1 MSIKGWIGIGA
12 GALTLIGTIFGVRKR
27 RIQSNERIEQIIR
40 SVDLKENTTEAEETT
55 VKDIVEDVDQAVLE
69 MELDELVEKVHHEM
83 TDTEEELEEIKKA
96 KRIKK
101 QCDDILE
108 ETKQDFKKDFPE
120 EVNGIE
126 DLVDDSVQKA
136 VKTEEELEEIRQKE
150 KERKEKDWLQRVNKA
165 VERKNYFELEDILN
179 EKYNPYPY
187 HPAPY
192 GPYGQA
198 KNEGV
203 ITEEFYKEAE
213 KHYGKMWCY
222 SGD

>member
-1 MSIKGWIGIGA
+1 MSIKGWIGIGISGLA
-12 GALTLIGTIFGVRKR
+12 LIGMIFEVRKR
-27 RIQSNERIEQIIR
+27 RIQSNKKIEQIVKN
-40 SVDLKENTTEAEETT
+40 VDLKEETT
-55 VKDIVEDVDQAVLE
+55 KEEEKTVEDIVEDVDQAVQE
-69 MELDELVEKVHHEM
+69 MELDELVEKAHHEM
-83 TDTEEELEEIKKA
+83 NDTEEELEESKKA

-108 ETKQDFKKDFPE
+108 ETKQAFKKDFPE
-120 EVNGIE
+120 
-126 DLVDDSVQKA
+126 A
-136 VKTEEELEEIRQKE
+136 
-150 KERKEKDWLQRVNKA
+150 ERKEKDWLQRVNKA
-165 VERKNYFELEDILN
+165 VEDKNYFKLEDILN

-198 KNEGV
+198 LSEGV

-213 KHYGKMWCY
+213 KHYGKMWTY